1 MSGSSSGDFRRQLP
15 LLVALMVLI
24 GTPLVGWWYTRQP
37 APLALVEPVQPT
49 PELQQISEVLP
60 ASEVRLASGADAG
73 PAEVPRASKST
84 DPPESPEEPAVIH
97 FPQAMWETV
106 SLATQVVDTGTL
118 AQSLELTGKIM
129 MNEDRI
135 AHVFPLVEG
144 RVDEVKIHLGDQVK
158 AGDLLVMVQS
168 REVGQAMLQLY
179 QDRLQRDFAITKDQW
194 MRSIAENTYQLI
206 SLIREGAPME
216 RIESQLTN
224 KPIGQYREMLT
235 SAYIANYKASKQY
248 ERLAPLAKDG
258 VVTGRQLLEAE
269 SELNATK
276 ATLQSLVEQV
286 AQDVLQ
292 ASTISLQSVKE
303 LQTRVAVGETNLKIL
318 GFVDAQLAEIDP
330 RTQGEAIAHY
340 PIQAPF
346 DGTIVSKDV
355 VLLERVG
362 PEQQILTIADL
373 STVWVTVDAYEE
385 HLAAIK
391 NLTDSTLTLKSAAWP
406 DTVFQAQIFY
416 SGDVVD
422 ESTRTLSMRAIADNP
437 DRMLKPGMFVT
448 VQLPGNSTDSFTR
461 VPLVALQQHEGRTF
475 VFVQG
480 QGDEFRRRDVVLGRR
495 NDQFAE
501 VKAGVSPGEKVVTA
515 GGFAIKSRMLA
526 DLMGE

>member
-24 GTPLVGWWYTRQP
+24 GTPLVGWWVTRQP
-37 APLALVEPVQPT
+37 APLALVEPVQSA
-49 PELQQISEVLP
+49 PELRRISDELP

-73 PAEVPRASKST
+73 PAEVPRDSKST

-276 ATLQSLVEQV
+276 ATLQ
-286 AQDVLQ
+286 
-292 ASTISLQSVKE
+292 
-303 LQTRVAVGETNLKIL
+303 
-318 GFVDAQLAEIDP
+318 
-330 RTQGEAIAHY
+330 
-340 PIQAPF
+340 
-346 DGTIVSKDV
+346 
-355 VLLERVG
+355 
-362 PEQQILTIADL
+362 
-373 STVWVTVDAYEE
+373 
-385 HLAAIK
+385 
-391 NLTDSTLTLKSAAWP
+391 
-406 DTVFQAQIFY
+406 
-416 SGDVVD
+416 
-422 ESTRTLSMRAIADNP
+422 
-437 DRMLKPGMFVT
+437 
-448 VQLPGNSTDSFTR
+448 
-461 VPLVALQQHEGRTF
+461 
-475 VFVQG
+475 
-480 QGDEFRRRDVVLGRR
+480 
-495 NDQFAE
+495 
-501 VKAGVSPGEKVVTA
+501 
-515 GGFAIKSRMLA
+515 
-526 DLMGE
+526 

>member
-1 MSGSSSGDFRRQLP
+1 MSGSSSGDFRRKLP
-15 LLVALMVLI
+15 LFVALLLLI
-24 GTPLVGWWYTRQP
+24 GTPLVGWWFTRQP
-37 APLALVEPVQPT
+37 APLAPMEPVQPASESQ
-49 PELQQISEVLP
+49 PLAEVGQISEL
-60 ASEVRLASGADAG
+60 RLASGADAG
-73 PAEVPRASKST
+73 QAEVPLDS
-84 DPPESPEEPAVIH
+84 ESPEDLAVIH

-106 SLATQVVDTGTL
+106 SLATHVVDAGSL

-144 RVDEVKIHLGDQVK
+144 RVEEVNIHLGDQVK
-158 AGDLLVMVQS
+158 AGDLLVVVQS

-179 QDRLQRDFAITKDQW
+179 QDRLQRDFAVTKDDW

-206 SLIREGAPME
+206 SLIREGAPMD

-224 KPIGQYREMLT
+224 KPIGQYREVLM
-235 SAYIANYKASKQY
+235 SAYIANYKATKQY

-269 SELNATK
+269 SELNAAK

-292 ASTISLQSVKE
+292 ASTISMQSVKE

-318 GFVDAQLAEIDP
+318 GFGDDQLAEIDP
-330 RTQGEAIAHY
+330 RTQGEAVAHY
-340 PIQAPF
+340 PVQAPF

-362 PEQQILTIADL
+362 PEQQILSVADL
-373 STVWVTVDAYEE
+373 STVWVTIDAYEE

-391 NLTDSTLTLKSAAWP
+391 NLSDSTLTLKSAAWP
-406 DTVFQAQIFY
+406 DTVFQARIFY
-416 SGDVVD
+416 SGDMVD

-448 VQLPGNSTDSFTR
+448 VHLPGNSADSFTR
-461 VPLVALQQHEGRTF
+461 VPLTALQQHEGKTF

-480 QGDEFRRRDVVLGRR
+480 QGDEFRRRDVVLGRK

-501 VKAGVSPGEKVVTA
+501 VKAGVRPGEKVVTA